1 MTRNKLLAPAT
12 ADPLPAVASLLL
24 YRQIKDYINRGIQA
38 GNWAVGARLPSEH
51 ALMQQFAVS
60 RMTVN
65 RALRELAAE
74 GRITRMAGVG
84 SFVAEE
90 KVQSTLLQ
98 IANIATEIR
107 DRGHDYER
115 EVISVE
121 RRLAPTDVAALL
133 NLGIGESVFHVLCV
147 HSENGAPVQLEERYV
162 NPRAAPAFGDQDFSA
177 EGPSEYLVRT
187 VPFDQV
193 EHVVDAVMPD
203 DEQSTLLRMPP
214 TQPCLLLT
222 RRTWYHGVAITLVR
236 CLHPASRFRLGSRF
250 STSGN
255 ASVSTG

>member
-12 ADPLPAVASLLL
+12 ADPLLAVASLLL
-24 YRQIKDYINRGIQA
+24 YRQIKDYITRGLQA

-115 EVISVE
+115 EVI
-121 RRLAPTDVAALL
+121 
-133 NLGIGESVFHVLCV
+133 
-147 HSENGAPVQLEERYV
+147 
-162 NPRAAPAFGDQDFSA
+162 
-177 EGPSEYLVRT
+177 
-187 VPFDQV
+187 
-193 EHVVDAVMPD
+193 
-203 DEQSTLLRMPP
+203 
-214 TQPCLLLT
+214 
-222 RRTWYHGVAITLVR
+222 
-236 CLHPASRFRLGSRF
+236 
-250 STSGN
+250 
-255 ASVSTG
+255 